1 MNKRRSKQAASEE
14 DLFVPEQSPGGFFM
28 VNRAEQYAANRILSD
43 SARRVLSA
51 LMSFA
56 DTATGECF
64 PSREAIADFANIHPA
79 HRVSYATAELEAAGY
94 IEVNQTGKR
103 KCNSYRVRKVMY
115 LQGVHHPEGDV
126 PENGTPPHD
135 DVPEN
140 GTPPRG
146 DVPENGTGD
155 VPENGTSLSNK
166 NHLTRII
173 YPRSTKSKKA
183 GSQATE
189 VYEHYCRRVRA
200 GARAD
205 AIRSIEKLL
214 KDHPAEELLAAINR
228 YAGNGMPKDAQYRIQ
243 ANNFFGKAARFEDYM
258 HGAQDKST
266 DDADELVRL
275 N

>member
-1 MNKRRSKQAASEE
+1 
-14 DLFVPEQSPGGFFM
+14 M
-28 VNRAEQYAANRILSD
+28 VNRAEQYEANRILSD

-115 LQGVHHPEGDV
+115 LQGIHHPESDV
-126 PENGTPPHD
+126 PENGTPPHS
-135 DVPEN
+135 DVPKN

-166 NHLTRII
+166 NHITRII
-173 YPRSTKSKKA
+173 HGPSTRQKSRIGKA
-183 GSQATE
+183 AE
-189 VYEHYCRRVRA
+189 VYDHYVRKVRA

-205 AIRSIEKLL
+205 ALRSIEKLL
-214 KDHPAEELLAAINR
+214 KDHPAEALMGAIDR
-228 YAGNGMPKDAQYRIQ
+228 YAGNGMPKDAQFRIQ
-243 ANNFFGKAARFEDYM
+243 ANNFFGRAARFEDYM
-258 HGAQDKST
+258 HDVQNAPAIDS
-266 DDADELVRL
+266 DDLVRL